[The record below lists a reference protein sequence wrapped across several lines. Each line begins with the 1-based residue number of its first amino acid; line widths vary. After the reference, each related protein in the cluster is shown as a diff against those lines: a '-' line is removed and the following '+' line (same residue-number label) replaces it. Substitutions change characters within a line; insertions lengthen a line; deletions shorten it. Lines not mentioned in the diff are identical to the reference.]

1 MSFGLCLLIALI
13 GVQETLVERVVA
25 VVGDQVITLTEVEEA
40 ARVIWIAQGGN
51 SKSVDSVP
59 ASVRDTVLDY
69 LIDQAVISQFVLRY
83 GYEPSTKTQRDGYLR
98 PFLDK
103 FESRDAFEAFM
114 RRFQIDEDDVIRLFE
129 RQTRNEAFI
138 RERGRLRLLAAGS
151 SVDSNALQSAMDD
164 AFLEMKAQLKI
175 RRSEVT
181 GR

>member
-1 MSFGLCLLIALI
+1 MSFGLCLLIALV

-83 GYEPSTKTQRDGYLR
+83 GFEPSTKTQRDGYLR

-114 RRFQIDEDDVIRLFE
+114 RRFQIDEDDVISCSKDRLEMRLSLESGEVTPIGCRQFGGFE
-129 RQTRNEAFI
+129 CFAECHGRRFPRNES
-138 RERGRLRLLAAGS
+138 AARY
-151 SVDSNALQSAMDD
+151 DAL
-164 AFLEMKAQLKI
+164 K
-175 RRSEVT
+175 
-181 GR
+181 

>member
-1 MSFGLCLLIALI
+1 M
-13 GVQETLVERVVA
+13 
-25 VVGDQVITLTEVEEA
+25 
-40 ARVIWIAQGGN
+40 
-51 SKSVDSVP
+51 P

-69 LIDQAVISQFVLRY
+69 LIDQAVISQFVLRAT
-83 GYEPSTKTQRDGYLR
+83 GFEPSTKTQRDGYLR

-164 AFLEMKAQLKI
+164 AFLEMKAQLKN
-175 RRSEVT
+175 T
-181 GR
+181 TL

>member
-1 MSFGLCLLIALI
+1 MSFGLCLLIALV

-138 RERGRLRLLAAGS
+138 RERGDYVFWLPAVRWIRMLCR
-151 SVDSNALQSAMDD
+151 SAMDD